1 MLYSI
6 DSEDNLEIFSFS
18 FISVPVT
25 SKNNSACW
33 REEWEVWLRSVW
45 DLWMIFKSNINLKC
59 EKKTSSNV
67 LDTHELM
74 PMSLLQPCKASKSKW
89 MAIWAPWLK
98 KPSSRRQG
106 KLVSREYMKRD
117 TNLKIKASWN
127 PKTPVCQL
135 FCCVTYVLRSH
146 QSWRRISHRAS
157 ATSCWYV
164 HYETSKVGYFPVP
177 VFAALFLSSW
187 LKLHGWKSPF
197 VFVLHSRV
205 T

>member
-1 MLYSI
+1 M
-6 DSEDNLEIFSFS
+6 DKKVW
-18 FISVPVT
+18 FIAFYFPVT

-45 DLWMIFKSNINLKC
+45 DLWMIFKSNINMKC
-59 EKKTSSNV
+59 ERKTSSNV
-67 LDTHELM
+67 LDTHNLM
-74 PMSLLQPCKASKSKW
+74 PMSLLQPCKARKSKW
-89 MAIWAPWLK
+89 MAIWDV
-98 KPSSRRQG
+98 G
-106 KLVSREYMKRD
+106 CEDVKRD
-117 TNLKIKASWN
+117 TNLKIEASWN

-135 FCCVTYVLRSH
+135 FCCVTTYCDIIRVEGGYPLE
-146 QSWRRISHRAS
+146 AS

-187 LKLHGWKSPF
+187 LKLHGWKSPL